1 VKVWS
6 VEGQGSTFTLTLPRK
21 PQLAPIDSP
30 ADGAAK
36 PANVAP
42 VTEDRPTDPMRD
54 IRMSDVPTIKE
65 NNTP

>member
-1 VKVWS
+1 MWS

-21 PQLAPIDSP
+21 PGPAREP
-30 ADGAAK
+30 ADGAAE

-42 VTEDRPTDPMRD
+42 GAEDRPTDPMRD
-54 IRMSDVPTIKE
+54 IRMSDVHTIKE